1 MRISIKLAHN
11 KGIILPFDY
20 QYAVQAW
27 IYKVLS
33 QSDAELASQLHDHGY
48 PLFGKT
54 FKLFCFSPWNA
65 INYKIISGSGLQ
77 LLESFSELQVSFLIP
92 EVMQS
97 FVMGLFA
104 GQSHRFFF
112 KNAPSFDVVTN
123 HIEIIQEPKW
133 IDGPQDYL
141 LRSGARISKQID
153 GKKYAQYQSPLDE
166 GYTDQFI
173 QNLRNKI
180 LATGVTLPNYIRPN
194 IQFLSEPRSYKYNIP
209 KEERMIEMKTYSF
222 KFNLDAPQIWHRTL
236 YYAGAGEECSLGL
249 GWVEIIEENQ
259 KLLIKNF

>member
-133 IDGPQDYL
+133 IDGPQDYQSKLTVKNMHNINPL
-141 LRSGARISKQID
+141 LMKDTLTNSYKICEIKYWLQASLCRIISDQI
-153 GKKYAQYQSPLDE
+153 
-166 GYTDQFI
+166 F
-173 QNLRNKI
+173 NF
-180 LATGVTLPNYIRPN
+180 
-194 IQFLSEPRSYKYNIP
+194 FLSLEAINTISPRR
-209 KEERMIEMKTYSF
+209 KE
-222 KFNLDAPQIWHRTL
+222 
-236 YYAGAGEECSLGL
+236 
-249 GWVEIIEENQ
+249 
-259 KLLIKNF
+259 